1 MKRGHLKSLSQKSK
15 QKKEW
20 RKVKIA
26 YKTVETLL
34 RVSTYTLWKTLKEKR
49 ERGRD
54 PISTNNV

>member
-26 YKTVETLL
+26 YETVDTLL

-49 ERGRD
+49 ERGREL
-54 PISTNNV
+54 ISTNNV